1 MKNLL
6 VGIAIGAAAGC
17 VIRKMAEEGKFRGLH
32 EDLNQLADKA
42 KKKTKNL
49 IDTGANQAEY
59 VSDRIESFAEKAKN
73 NNKM

>member
-6 VGIAIGAAAGC
+6 IGMVVGAFAGC
-17 VIRKMAEEGKFRGLH
+17 AIRKMAEEGKFRWLH
-32 EDLNQLADKA
+32 DDLSQLADKA

-49 IDTGANQAEY
+49 MDAGANQAEY
-59 VSDRIESFAEKAKN
+59 VSDRIESFADKAKN

>member
-17 VIRKMAEEGKFRGLH
+17 VIRKMAEEGKFRWLH